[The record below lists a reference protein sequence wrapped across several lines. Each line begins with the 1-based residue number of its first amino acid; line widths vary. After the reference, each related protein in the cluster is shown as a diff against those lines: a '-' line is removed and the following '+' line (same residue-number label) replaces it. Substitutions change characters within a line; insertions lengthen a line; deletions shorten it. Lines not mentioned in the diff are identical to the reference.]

1 MLKLSSDAAWVSAI
15 LLLAT
20 IGIESGGYFIL
31 QIIRGRESATDFQLA
46 FNRAG
51 HGHAGI
57 FATLGLVTVI
67 LTDATHLTGL
77 AGWVARLGVPIA
89 AVLLPAGFFLSCIGA
104 GRTTANRAIWLVW
117 AGAAAFT
124 AGVATLGIG
133 LLVSRR

>member
-15 LLLAT
+15 LLIAT
-20 IGIESGGYFIL
+20 VGIEFGGVFIM
-31 QIIRGRESATDFQLA
+31 QVIRGNEPATEFQLA
-46 FNRAG
+46 FARAG

-67 LTDATHLTGL
+67 LTDATSLTGI
-77 AGWVARLGVPIA
+77 AGWVARVGVPA
-89 AVLLPAGFFLSCIGA
+89 AAILLPAGFFVSSMGA
-104 GRTTANRAIWLVW
+104 GRTEANRAIWLVW

-124 AGVATLGIG
+124 AGVLTLGIG

>member
-1 MLKLSSDAAWVSAI
+1 VLKLSSDAAWVSAI

-20 IGIESGGYFIL
+20 IGIEFGGFFIM
-31 QIIRGRESATDFQLA
+31 QVIRGGESATDFQLA
-46 FNRAG
+46 FARAG

-57 FATLGLVTVI
+57 FATLGLVTIV
-67 LTDATHLTGL
+67 LTDATHLPGI
-77 AGWVARLGVPIA
+77 AAWVARGGVPA
-89 AVLLPAGFFLSCIGA
+89 AAILLPAGFFLSSIGA